1 MIAVLG
7 YLSSKFK
14 MYVGEIERA
23 KDIRASG
30 KVIFQ
35 FRTSLTMFVVSF

>member
-35 FRTSLTMFVVSF
+35 SRT